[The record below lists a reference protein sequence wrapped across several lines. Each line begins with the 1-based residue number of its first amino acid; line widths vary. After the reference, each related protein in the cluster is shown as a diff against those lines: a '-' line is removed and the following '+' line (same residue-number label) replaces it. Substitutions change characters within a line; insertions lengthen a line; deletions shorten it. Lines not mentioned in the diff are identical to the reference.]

1 MLRFAE
7 ISLIGENE
15 NLSGGTTRVRG
26 ETTGVTPN
34 INTDT
39 ENGAIIIMT
48 III

>member
-1 MLRFAE
+1 MDEL
-7 ISLIGENE
+7 L
-15 NLSGGTTRVRG
+15 GGRG